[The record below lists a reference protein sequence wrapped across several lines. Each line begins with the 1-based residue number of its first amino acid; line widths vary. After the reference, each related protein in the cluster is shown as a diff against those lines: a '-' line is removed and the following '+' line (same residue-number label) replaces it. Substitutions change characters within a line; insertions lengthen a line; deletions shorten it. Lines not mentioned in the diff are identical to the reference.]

1 MLLRNQKRVE
11 IMLDPRNSS
20 PIKVRSPKQD
30 GADSVHV
37 GHIGGGFGV
46 MDSVAQ
52 GNERSLSHEAA
63 HCRSS

>member
-1 MLLRNQKRVE
+1 
-11 IMLDPRNSS
+11 MLDPGNSS

-46 MDSVAQ
+46 VDSVAQ
-52 GNERSLSHEAA
+52 SNEKSLNHEAA
-63 HCRSS
+63 CLR